1 MTPMTTPLHQI
12 TMTYSPEQDRILLRI
27 ATTDQSEYQLWL
39 PRRFIKVLWAALLKT
54 LERDPELRKNLLPE
68 VRNAVMGM
76 NHQEAVQTSDFSQK
90 HSEDYR
96 NLTSNTGPLL
106 VTGGSVT
113 PAGKDLTQLTLQ
125 TEQGTAINVALNKQ
139 LMHAFCH
146 LIISSAHKAEW
157 DIDMAVGDGNVVVP
171 TEQTALH

>member
-1 MTPMTTPLHQI
+1 MSNPLHQI

-27 ATTDQSEYQLWL
+27 GTADQSEYQLWL
-39 PRRFIKVLWAALLKT
+39 TRRFIRVLWPALLKT
-54 LERDPELRKNLLPE
+54 LEKDPDLRKSLLPE
-68 VRNAVMGM
+68 VRDAVMGM

-90 HSEDYR
+90 HSEDNR

-106 VTGGSVT
+106 VTGGSIT
-113 PAGKDLTQLTLQ
+113 PAGTDLTQLTLQ
-125 TEQGTAINVALNKQ
+125 TEQGAAINVALNKQ

-171 TEQTALH
+171 KEQTALH